1 MHVTPAQLPQ
11 GRIPMQLISQS
22 FQDGQRI
29 PGEFAFAVPDAASHV
44 ALSSN
49 RNPHLAWS
57 DVPDGTRSFVLVCH
71 DPDVPSKGDD
81 VNQEGREVPFSLP
94 RVDFFHWLLL
104 DIPAHVRSIAA
115 GAHSDGVTPRGKT
128 AAAAPEGWRHGL
140 NDYTGWFAA
149 DEQMKGDYFGYDG
162 PCPPWN
168 DTRIH
173 HYVFTIYAVATPTLE
188 VSGALTGANVRAAL
202 ASAEVLGQARLTG
215 VYSLNPAV
223 SLPTGVR

>member
-1 MHVTPAQLPQ
+1 M
-11 GRIPMQLISQS
+11 
-22 FQDGQRI
+22 
-29 PGEFAFAVPDAASHV
+29 
-44 ALSSN
+44 
-49 RNPHLAWS
+49 
-57 DVPDGTRSFVLVCH
+57 VC
-71 DPDVPSKGDD
+71 
-81 VNQEGREVPFSLP
+81 R
-94 RVDFFHWLLL
+94 R
-104 DIPAHVRSIAA
+104 R
-115 GAHSDGVTPRGKT
+115 T
-128 AAAAPEGWRHGL
+128 
-140 NDYTGWFAA
+140 
-149 DEQMKGDYFGYDG
+149 DEGDYFGYDG